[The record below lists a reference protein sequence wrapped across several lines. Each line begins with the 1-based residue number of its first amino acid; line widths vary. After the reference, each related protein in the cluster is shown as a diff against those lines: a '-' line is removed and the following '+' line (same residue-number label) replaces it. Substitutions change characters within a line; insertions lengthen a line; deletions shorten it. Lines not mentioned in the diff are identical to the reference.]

1 MENNLIYTKT
11 RIHKDVVKKLRENG
25 YNHLERGKDSK
36 NANHPD
42 FSRNSAKCQSQC
54 VMIDDVGHVE
64 KPALS
69 DRRQKILQKN
79 ILRNSL

>member
-11 RIHKDVVKKLRENG
+11 RIHKDVVKKLRGNG

-64 KPALS
+64 NLS
-69 DRRQKILQKN
+69 GSCGK
-79 ILRNSL
+79 